1 MVWLF
6 FNPGEIFEVA
16 TYFTTVVFIFNHV
29 WLAAYIYFST
39 LSTQYNMYKTMITK
53 LNELY
58 SQELS
63 LIGQVESCL

>member
-1 MVWLF
+1 
-6 FNPGEIFEVA
+6 
-16 TYFTTVVFIFNHV
+16 
-29 WLAAYIYFST
+29 
-39 LSTQYNMYKTMITK
+39 MYKTMIMK